1 MITFTKAV
9 TFTKAQVAS
18 LLATGV
24 DFLVTLLMVRLLAA
38 LFILQTADTWYISSA
53 LGNIC
58 GGITYFLISRTWV
71 FQAGDGKWTVQVARY
86 VLVWVGN
93 LALNVSVL
101 YLLIHYTGM
110 NQLAAKIAT
119 AIGVAIFYN
128 YVLQKRF
135 VFK

>member
-1 MITFTKAV
+1 MI

-24 DFLVTLLMVRLLAA
+24 DFLVTLLLVRLVKA
-38 LFILQTADTWYISSA
+38 LFTMQTEDTWYVSSA
-53 LGNIC
+53 IGNIC
-58 GGITYFLISRTWV
+58 GGITYFLIGRHWV
-71 FQAGDGKWTVQVARY
+71 FRASAGKWSTQAGRY
-86 VLVWVGN
+86 LLVWIGN

-101 YLLIHYTGM
+101 FLLIHYTGM
-110 NQLAAKIAT
+110 NTLVAKIGT
-119 AIGVAIFYN
+119 AIGVAVFYN